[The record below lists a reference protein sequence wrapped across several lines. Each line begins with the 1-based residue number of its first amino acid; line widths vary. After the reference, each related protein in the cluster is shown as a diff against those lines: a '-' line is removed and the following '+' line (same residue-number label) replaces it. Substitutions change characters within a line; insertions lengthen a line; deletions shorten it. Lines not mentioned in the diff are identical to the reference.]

1 MHVAVT
7 GAAGEIGS
15 TLLPGLR
22 ALGHDVRGLD
32 RRPPDAPDPQVQLG
46 DVRDAAALDEL
57 LRGADAV
64 VHLAGNPNETDLPTA
79 LESHVLSTAA
89 VLEAMVRN
97 KVGRLVLASSN
108 HAVGRTPRSNLLR
121 TDVAHRPDT
130 FYGVGKVAAEALTH
144 LYVDRHGLS
153 AVCLRIGSFLDR
165 PTSRRALSTWLSPA
179 DAVRLVHAALT
190 AADVGFAVVYGVSA
204 NTRGWWDLGPARAL
218 GYEPRDDAET
228 YADEVLATPASDED
242 ENEAAYVG
250 GPYATDT
257 FARPAFDEVPA

>member
-7 GAAGEIGS
+7 GATGRIGS

-22 ALGHDVRGLD
+22 ALGHDVHGLD
-32 RRPPDAPDPQVQLG
+32 RRPPEVPDPAVLLG
-46 DVRDAAALDEL
+46 DCRDPALLDRL
-57 LRGADAV
+57 LAGADAV
-64 VHLAGNPNETDLPTA
+64 VHLAGNPHETDLPTA

-97 KVGRLVLASSN
+97 GVGRLVLASSN
-108 HAVGRTPRSNLLR
+108 HAVGRTERTDLLR
-121 TDVAHRPDT
+121 ADTPPRPDT
-130 FYGVGKVAAEALTH
+130 FYGVGKVAAEAVTH

-179 DAVRLVHAALT
+179 DAVRLLHASLT
-190 AADVGFAVVYGVSA
+190 APGVGFAVVYGVSA

-218 GYEPRDDAET
+218 GYQPRDDAEA
-228 YADEVLATPASDED
+228 YAEEILAIPASDAD
-242 ENEAAYVG
+242 EREAAYVG
-250 GPYATDT
+250 GPYATAAY
-257 FARPAFDEVPA
+257 ARPAFEEVHA

>member
-7 GAAGEIGS
+7 GATGRIGS

-32 RRPPDAPDPQVQLG
+32 RRPPDAPDPQVLLG
-46 DVRDAAALDEL
+46 DVRDANKLDEL
-57 LRGADAV
+57 LSGTDAV
-64 VHLAGNPNETDLPTA
+64 VHLAGNPSETDLPTA

-108 HAVGRTPRSNLLR
+108 HAVGRTPRSDLLR
-121 TDVAHRPDT
+121 VDDPPRPDT
-130 FYGVGKVAAEALTH
+130 FYGVGKVAAEAVTR
-144 LYVDRHGLS
+144 LYVDRHDLS

-190 AADVGFAVVYGVSA
+190 APDVGFTIVYGVSA
-204 NTRGWWDLGPARAL
+204 NTRGWWDLGPARTL
-218 GYEPRDDAET
+218 GYEPRDDAEA
-228 YADEVLATPASDED
+228 YAEQVLASPPTEED
-242 ENEAAYVG
+242 EREAAYVG
-250 GPYATDT
+250 GPYATDA
-257 FARPAFDEVPA
+257 FARPAFEEARA